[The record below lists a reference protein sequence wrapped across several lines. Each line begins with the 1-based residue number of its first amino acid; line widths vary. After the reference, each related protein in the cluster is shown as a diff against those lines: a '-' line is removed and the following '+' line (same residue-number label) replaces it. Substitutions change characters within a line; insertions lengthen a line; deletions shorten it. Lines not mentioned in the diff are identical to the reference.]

1 MSTLRERLLPRTSA
15 IASESAPS
23 PKCRRPRKTRL
34 TEGSDG
40 ERRRFRARPA
50 PGTTIVL
57 AEGQHLVRGGI
68 RCLLEMEHD
77 FRVVREVA
85 DGLKV
90 AALVARLKPRVL
102 VVAVAMPGLNGF
114 EIARQVR
121 QQSPATAV
129 IMLSRYSGEQFV
141 IQALRSGASGYVVK
155 FARPAELV
163 RAIRRVVAGYR
174 YVSEPLS
181 AHPIDTWLHWARTG
195 PPDTYEALT
204 DREREVL
211 QLVAEG
217 YSSSAIGSRLSI
229 SPRTVEAHRA
239 SVMRKMHFNNL
250 SDIILF
256 AIARGILQRPS
267 DPLREV

>member
-1 MSTLRERLLPRTSA
+1 M
-15 IASESAPS
+15 
-23 PKCRRPRKTRL
+23 RL
-34 TEGSDG
+34 TAANQVAS
-40 ERRRFRARPA
+40 RRSRPGRHS
-50 PGTTIVL
+50 PETTIVL
-57 AEGQHLVRGGI
+57 AEGLHLIRSGV
-68 RCLLEMEHD
+68 RCLLEMEED
-77 FRVVREVA
+77 FRVVREVG

-102 VVAVAMPGLNGF
+102 VLAVAMPGLNGF
-114 EIARQVR
+114 DIVRQVR

-129 IMLSRYSGEQFV
+129 IMLSRYSREQDV
-141 IQALRSGASGYVVK
+141 IQALRNGASGYVVK

-163 RAIRRVVAGYR
+163 RAIRKVVAGGR

-181 AHPIDTWLHWARTG
+181 AHPIATWLHWAQSR
-195 PPDTYEALT
+195 PLDTYETLT

-217 YSSSAIGSRLSI
+217 YSSSAIATRLSI

-239 SVMRKMHFNNL
+239 SIMRKMHFSNL
-250 SDIILF
+250 LDVVLY